1 MNCQA
6 GPPIVGGAA
15 VDDGIGFDE
24 PNNFVQFFKRE
35 VGQVPGAFRREQRG
49 GRTPA
54 LPQRTE
60 RT

>member
-1 MNCQA
+1 MNCQGRSA
-6 GPPIVGGAA
+6 HIGGAA